1 MDLKEMSR
9 IEQDQLEALVREAQ
23 VRRDREL
30 KDMIVRA
37 AKAVAKFLRTV
48 GESIDEA
55 YEAERIR
62 SSSQAESAM
71 RRWGNNR
78 Y

>member
-30 KDMIVRA
+30 KNMIVRA

-48 GESIDEA
+48 GESIGEA

>member
-37 AKAVAKFLRTV
+37 ARAVAKFLRTV
-48 GESIDEA
+48 GESIGEA

>member
-48 GESIDEA
+48 GESIGEA

>member
-1 MDLKEMSR
+1 MDLNEVRR

-23 VRRDREL
+23 AERDREL
-30 KDMIVRA
+30 KELIVRA
-37 AKAVAKFLRTV
+37 AKAVAKFFRVV
-48 GESIDEA
+48 GESIREA

-62 SSSQAESAM
+62 SSSQADSAM
-71 RRWGNNR
+71 RRWANR